1 MGVSASSD
9 CLTWRPIGAP
19 LAACDHGCMVRV
31 RVMMGYC
38 ASLVMASVRALIERH
53 SVSIERR
60 SISTFVCANT
70 TWWT

>member
-31 RVMMGYC
+31 MMGDWRT
-38 ASLVMASVRALIERH
+38 LVMGAAKRV
-53 SVSIERR
+53 
-60 SISTFVCANT
+60 
-70 TWWT
+70 